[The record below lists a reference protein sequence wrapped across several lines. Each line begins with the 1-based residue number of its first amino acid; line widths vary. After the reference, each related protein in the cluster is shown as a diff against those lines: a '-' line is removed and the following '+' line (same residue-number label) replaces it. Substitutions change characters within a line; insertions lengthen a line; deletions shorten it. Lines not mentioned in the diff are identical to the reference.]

1 MRPWQ
6 TNKDIPLRERTTGG
20 GRKVKTLSGSL
31 HNYITERNE
40 LQVKN
45 RRRVLVY
52 GEKFQLPTYGTR
64 RVLDEAIEDI
74 QIRKKLKHVIALL
87 EQLLAEEPQED
98 SRPDRH
104 GSAYRNRTPLQ
115 SRRSRVPADHRLSI
129 PVENDEI
136 PESCRRRIHD
146 ALQEFEAGR
155 RCRES
160 EAAYAA
166 RNPHKR
172 G

>member
-1 MRPWQ
+1 MKEQ
-6 TNKDIPLRERTTGG
+6 K
-20 GRKVKTLSGSL
+20 
-31 HNYITERNE
+31 
-40 LQVKN
+40 
-45 RRRVLVY
+45 RVLVY
-52 GEKFQLPTYGTR
+52 GENFQLPAYDSR
-64 RVLDEAIEDI
+64 RVLDKAIEDI

-87 EQLLAEEPQED
+87 EQLLVEEPQED
-98 SRPDRH
+98 SWPDRH

-146 ALQEFEAGR
+146 TLREFEAGR
-155 RCRES
+155 CCRES
-160 EAAYAA
+160 EAAYAS
-166 RNPHKR
+166 RNPHKK

>member
-1 MRPWQ
+1 M
-6 TNKDIPLRERTTGG
+6 
-20 GRKVKTLSGSL
+20 
-31 HNYITERNE
+31 
-40 LQVKN
+40 KN

-98 SRPDRH
+98 SRPNGR
-104 GSAYRNRTPLQ
+104 AYRNRTPLQ

-129 PVENDEI
+129 PIENGDEN
-136 PESCRRRIHD
+136 RLKRVHD
-146 ALQEFEAGR
+146 ALRDYEYSA

-166 RNPHKR
+166 RNPHTKKER
-172 G
+172 

>member
-1 MRPWQ
+1 M
-6 TNKDIPLRERTTGG
+6 
-20 GRKVKTLSGSL
+20 
-31 HNYITERNE
+31 
-40 LQVKN
+40 KN

-129 PVENDEI
+129 PIENGDEN
-136 PESCRRRIHD
+136 RLKRVHD
-146 ALQEFEAGR
+146 ALRDYEYSA

-166 RNPHKR
+166 RNPHTKKER
-172 G
+172 

>member
-1 MRPWQ
+1 MKEQ
-6 TNKDIPLRERTTGG
+6 K
-20 GRKVKTLSGSL
+20 
-31 HNYITERNE
+31 
-40 LQVKN
+40 
-45 RRRVLVY
+45 RVLVY
-52 GEKFQLPTYGTR
+52 GENFQLPAYDSR
-64 RVLDEAIEDI
+64 RVLDKAIEDI

-87 EQLLAEEPQED
+87 EQILEEEPQED
-98 SRPDRH
+98 SRPNGR
-104 GSAYRNRTPLQ
+104 AYRNRTPLQ

-160 EAAYAA
+160 EAAYAS
-166 RNPHKR
+166 RNPHTQKER
-172 G
+172 

>member
-1 MRPWQ
+1 M
-6 TNKDIPLRERTTGG
+6 KER
-20 GRKVKTLSGSL
+20 K
-31 HNYITERNE
+31 
-40 LQVKN
+40 
-45 RRRVLVY
+45 RVLVY
-52 GEKFQLPTYGTR
+52 GENFQLPTYDSR
-64 RVLDEAIEDI
+64 RALDKAIEDAK
-74 QIRKKLKHVIALL
+74 IRAKLKHMIALL
-87 EQLLAEEPQED
+87 EQILEEEPQED
-98 SRPDRH
+98 SRPNGR
-104 GSAYRNRTPLQ
+104 AYRNRTPLQ

-136 PESCRRRIHD
+136 PESCRRLILDSLR
-146 ALQEFEAGR
+146 EFEATR